1 MALGSTAACK
11 EVPPDTIKKLRVAP
25 NHLRLTHAAFQNA
38 KLQILQVMPRTLGS
52 RFSRI
57 GEITFDRRRLV
68 EVVSQAPGIVSK
80 LNVHQGEQ
88 VKKGAV
94 LAIIKSRTLGHV
106 KLRYIEASQRFN
118 AARKTYEREKR
129 LYEKKL
135 ATKDSLLRCERD
147 LEAAKVALRLAR
159 QRIRLLG
166 LGKRAAG
173 ASGKQGATKLTRY
186 PLRAPLGGVVLEV
199 KSTVGAAISEHQ
211 ALFRLIDLTSVW
223 GEVRVPI
230 KQIHGVKVG
239 QNVTVHCRRARAA
252 DTGQIVYVAP
262 VADVTTRSVLVRIS
276 IPNPKG
282 LWRPGIAFSAEFQ
295 APGRRVALAIP
306 RSAVHRI
313 ANRTVVFVLVGKSEF
328 EARTVRLGQRSTDY
342 VEVLDGLKKTEKV
355 AGENSFNLKAEIMNR
370 EGS

>member
-1 MALGSTAACK
+1 M
-11 EVPPDTIKKLRVAP
+11 
-25 NHLRLTHAAFQNA
+25 
-38 KLQILQVMPRTLGS
+38 
-52 RFSRI
+52 
-57 GEITFDRRRLV
+57 
-68 EVVSQAPGIVSK
+68 
-80 LNVHQGEQ
+80 
-88 VKKGAV
+88 
-94 LAIIKSRTLGHV
+94 
-106 KLRYIEASQRFN
+106 
-118 AARKTYEREKR
+118 
-129 LYEKKL
+129 
-135 ATKDSLLRCERD
+135 
-147 LEAAKVALRLAR
+147 
-159 QRIRLLG
+159 
-166 LGKRAAG
+166 
-173 ASGKQGATKLTRY
+173 
-186 PLRAPLGGVVLEV
+186 
-199 KSTVGAAISEHQ
+199 
-211 ALFRLIDLTSVW
+211 
-223 GEVRVPI
+223 
-230 KQIHGVKVG
+230 
-239 QNVTVHCRRARAA
+239 TVHCRRARAA